1 MFETIEE
8 IYHKFNYNLKNKEK
22 YDYLEDYIL
31 NLFNNGV
38 IENDTGDKICWN
50 AKYYKDVKNNFEE
63 MKKQLGDI
71 LSISLP
77 ILPKKMQLNLPN
89 MDKIKMPKK
98 KKTVLKKV

>member
-1 MFETIEE
+1 MFVTIEE

-22 YDYLEDYIL
+22 YDYLEDYIF

-63 MKKQLGDI
+63 MKKHYLRGIKLGHVVSMYI
-71 LSISLP
+71 
-77 ILPKKMQLNLPN
+77 
-89 MDKIKMPKK
+89 
-98 KKTVLKKV
+98 